1 VKLHT
6 VVISYNRL
14 ELTKQVIETYHATV
28 SVPHSIVVVDNG
40 SDDDTVH
47 WLQRSHA
54 LGMFGLILLGRNF
67 YPGYAC
73 NRGFAWAAEDASFL
87 HRQDNDFAFLPGWCD
102 ELWQAFQDPAVGQVG
117 LRTDDEELNAP
128 WNVGG
133 CNVIRR
139 ELWDQGLRW
148 DERPW
153 SELGGTT
160 EDYYWSQGVKN
171 LGYRWTRVARP
182 SILTLASGDLTDPYY
197 IESYGVRGIVNADE
211 LRRQLGVREE

>member
-1 VKLHT
+1 MKLHT
-6 VVISYNRL
+6 CVISYNRL
-14 ELTKQVIETYHATV
+14 ELTKRVIDSYYATV
-28 SVPHSIVVVDNG
+28 TVPHTLIVVDNG
-40 SDDDTVH
+40 SDDATTE
-47 WLQRSHA
+47 WLERGA
-54 LGMFGLILLGRNF
+54 VTELFALILLPANM

-73 NRGFAWAAEDASFL
+73 NRGFECAPADASFL

-102 ELWQAFQDPAVGQVG
+102 QLWQAFQDPKVGQVG
-117 LRTDDEELNAP
+117 LRTNDEELNAP

-139 ELWDQGLRW
+139 ELWDDGLRW

-160 EDYYWSQGVKN
+160 EDYYWSRGVVDQG
-171 LGYRWTRVARP
+171 YAWTRVARP
-182 SILTLASGDLTDPYY
+182 SVETMASGDLTDPYY

-211 LRRQLGVREE
+211 LRRQLGVVE